1 MGKLDHLRPIERRIS
16 RLVESGVSSDEIGSR
31 FNRSGAF
38 VERVIEFANLPGRHR
53 AVAQHELRPI
63 ERRLMR
69 WSAAGASPEELASR
83 FRRSPDNI
91 QRVLGF
97 ADLKRA
103 RGADASR

>member
-1 MGKLDHLRPIERRIS
+1 MGELDHLRPIERRMR

-31 FNRSGAF
+31 FHRSSEF

-53 AVAQHELRPI
+53 RVAQHELRPI

-83 FRRSPDNI
+83 FRRSPGNI
-91 QRVLGF
+91 QRVLEF

-103 RGADASR
+103 RGANA